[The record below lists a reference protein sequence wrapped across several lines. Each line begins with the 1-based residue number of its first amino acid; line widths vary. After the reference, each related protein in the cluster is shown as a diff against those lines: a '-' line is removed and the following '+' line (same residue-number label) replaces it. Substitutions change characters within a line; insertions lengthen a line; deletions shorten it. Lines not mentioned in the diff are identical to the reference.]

1 MCYNK
6 IGNINTKESVYTSKI
21 RYLFD
26 PEISSFGSHFL
37 DTYIWI
43 IFCHLF
49 LFSWANCTFLQQ
61 YVPKISIKF
70 LEIWNVLP
78 ILYFLILFC
87 WSHFRCI
94 FFMEKNVNH
103 AKWKNFWVSCWIKL
117 FAVALLLFFCVA
129 FFRVHVAWPHQKELS
144 SSRRPSWSHIRF
156 ESLVQKIFRIII
168 FFSFCLNFGHG
179 SFIDSFWFDGFS
191 KFPFAVFFAFFF
203 FFECFIRWFFFFQ

>member
-70 LEIWNVLP
+70 LEIWNFSP
-78 ILYFLILFC
+78 ILYFLIFFLLVAF
-87 WSHFRCI
+87 SLYI
-94 FFMEKNVNH
+94 FYGKKCKSCKMKKFLGELLEKIIC
-103 AKWKNFWVSCWIKL
+103 SCVVVVFL
-117 FAVALLLFFCVA
+117 CC
-129 FFRVHVAWPHQKELS
+129 FFRVHVA
-144 SSRRPSWSHIRF
+144 
-156 ESLVQKIFRIII
+156 
-168 FFSFCLNFGHG
+168 
-179 SFIDSFWFDGFS
+179 
-191 KFPFAVFFAFFF
+191 
-203 FFECFIRWFFFFQ
+203 